1 MSPRPHCDA
10 ATLHFSFIE
19 RCEIKWDASKTEG
32 LTSTSNLAG
41 WASLR
46 LRHFAS
52 KNDSSVCLFQTL
64 RILNAPP
71 AAHPTAPHPPLPHR
85 SPETYFSARGSH
97 ALVGCF
103 LLCSGNLQHVLAM
116 SDVEGAARTQGRS
129 WGGDIRYPP
138 STRSSQIQQI
148 WTPPPPPPPRLTE
161 REGERRRGGERERI
175 RSRQDIR
182 MDVSFFRAPQ
192 AGPLHHLSSLQED
205 AEER

>member
-64 RILNAPP
+64 RILKAPPP

-103 LLCSGNLQHVLAM
+103 LLSSGNLQHVLAM

-129 WGGDIRYPP
+129 RGGGTSDILPAP
-138 STRSSQIQQI
+138 DPARSS
-148 WTPPPPPPPRLTE
+148 RY
-161 REGERRRGGERERI
+161 GRRRRRHRRG
-175 RSRQDIR
+175 
-182 MDVSFFRAPQ
+182 
-192 AGPLHHLSSLQED
+192 
-205 AEER
+205 